1 MRNPVSL
8 IRHSLVAGVSS
19 LPLLM
24 AAAPGAHAAGMP
36 QLDFRNP
43 LLVGQVI
50 WGAGIFL
57 FFYLALRGW
66 ALPKVDTVLASRSQ
80 RINGDLDQARAAKV
94 DADNAVRELNETK
107 KAAAA
112 EAQAHLDA
120 VLDDERKQAAIRL
133 ADLGAK
139 LEAEIASAEKAVAE
153 ERSKALASL
162 KPIASDVAE
171 ALVQK
176 LTGIKP
182 DRLKIESA
190 VAKVTA
196 EKSAH
201 SAIA

>member
-1 MRNPVSL
+1 
-8 IRHSLVAGVSS
+8 
-19 LPLLM
+19 M

-43 LLVGQVI
+43 LLTGQVI

-66 ALPKVDTVLASRSQ
+66 ALPKVDKVLVSRSE

-94 DADNAVRELNETK
+94 DADSAVRELNETK

-120 VLDDERKQAAIRL
+120 VLDEERRQASSRL

-139 LEAEIASAEKAVAE
+139 LEVEIAAAEKAVAE
-153 ERSKALASL
+153 ERSRALASL

-176 LTGIKP
+176 LTGTKP
-182 DRLKIESA
+182 DRARIESA

-196 EKSAH
+196 EKSAQ

>member
-43 LLVGQVI
+43 LLTGQVI

-57 FFYLALRGW
+57 FFYLALRSW

-80 RINGDLDQARAAKV
+80 RINGDLDQAHAAKV

-120 VLDDERKQAAIRL
+120 VLDEERKQTASRL
-133 ADLGAK
+133 AELGSK
-139 LEAEIASAEKAVAE
+139 LEVEIASAEKAVAE
-153 ERSKALASL
+153 ERSRALESL

-176 LTGIKP
+176 LTGTKP
-182 DRLKIESA
+182 DRVRIEAA
-190 VAKVTA
+190 VAKVAA
-196 EKSAH
+196 EKSTI

>member
-43 LLVGQVI
+43 LLTGQVI

-57 FFYLALRGW
+57 FFYLALRSW

-120 VLDDERKQAAIRL
+120 VLDEERKQTASRL
-133 ADLGAK
+133 AELGSK
-139 LEAEIASAEKAVAE
+139 LEVEIASAEKAVAE
-153 ERSKALASL
+153 ERSRALESL
-162 KPIASDVAE
+162 KPIASDVTE

-176 LTGIKP
+176 LTGTKP
-182 DRLKIESA
+182 DRVRIEAA
-190 VAKVTA
+190 VAKVAA
-196 EKSAH
+196 EKSTI

>member
-43 LLVGQVI
+43 LLTGQVI

-57 FFYLALRGW
+57 FFYLALRSW

-120 VLDDERKQAAIRL
+120 VLDEERKQTASRL
-133 ADLGAK
+133 AELGSK
-139 LEAEIASAEKAVAE
+139 LEVEIASAEKAVAE
-153 ERSKALASL
+153 ERSRALESL
-162 KPIASDVAE
+162 KPIASDVTE

-176 LTGIKP
+176 LTGTKP
-182 DRLKIESA
+182 DRARIEAA
-190 VAKVTA
+190 VAKVAA
-196 EKSAH
+196 EKSTI

>member
-43 LLVGQVI
+43 LLTGQVI

-57 FFYLALRGW
+57 FFYLALRSW

-120 VLDDERKQAAIRL
+120 VLDEERKQAASRL
-133 ADLGAK
+133 AELGSK
-139 LEAEIASAEKAVAE
+139 LEVEIASAEKAVAE
-153 ERSKALASL
+153 ERSRALESL

-176 LTGIKP
+176 LTGTKP
-182 DRLKIESA
+182 DRVRIEAA
-190 VAKVTA
+190 VAKVAA
-196 EKSAH
+196 EKSTI